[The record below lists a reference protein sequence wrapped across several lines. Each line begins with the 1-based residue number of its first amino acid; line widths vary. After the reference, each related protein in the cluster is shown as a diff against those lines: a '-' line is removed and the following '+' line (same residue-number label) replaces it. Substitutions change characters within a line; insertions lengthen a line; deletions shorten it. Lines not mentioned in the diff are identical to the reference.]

1 MPNHLGNYPSQ
12 VHREKPSAELGEMPF
27 YGQLGHCIGAYHF
40 RERN

>member
-1 MPNHLGNYPSQ
+1 MSNQPRNYHVQ

>member
-1 MPNHLGNYPSQ
+1 MPNQPGNCPAQ

-27 YGQLGHCIGAYHF
+27 YGQSGHCIGAYYF